1 MNIIKNI
8 QKESEN
14 KDEKNMKIFLKKKKK
29 KKLQYHR
36 EHNKSLSEKHKKS
49 QLSVEEIIL

>member
-1 MNIIKNI
+1 MTNEYY
-8 QKESEN
+8 QKHIERFEN
-14 KDEKNMKIFLKKKKK
+14 KHGKNMKIFLKKKKK

-49 QLSVEEIIL
+49 